1 MEIINLVKIG
11 KRLDTTFYTG
21 AIRAEC
27 LLDNCAYP
35 TYKPGTNIVQ
45 GYQRDQKESN
55 VNAVAERTSNNIDE
69 FDSFIDNINGNIR
82 DAEVHKINVK
92 PLNKKNTNDGD
103 IYIFEYAPDML
114 KLSEIWTVDGQT
126 RVKGLARARASAIL
140 EKNWKLVDEINEKR
154 IGINLTFTTDVYKEC
169 FIFYLLNHYSTNIPP
184 EAALRMM
191 YDGWKSGKVMFKN
204 EITNARSR
212 TQFSDVQSME
222 VTERLSVQ
230 SKIWSD
236 SISDFNAENKA
247 NKISIKAMS
256 NIIKP
261 LFEKV
266 DLYVKVNSLQ
276 STPEHLTHKI
286 FDAYWSGLA
295 LWAPAMFDPKTKFDF
310 GIMKSSQAEVM
321 TKVLLC
327 IFEEHESWAKLGT
340 KIGDLTDKKTYFNLV
355 KDAFANKNLD
365 DTNGGGNKVYDRDCW
380 RVGKAGSMGK
390 YTNSAAKRDMKIRL
404 FEIIKKE
411 LKKANSAII

>member
-212 TQFSDVQSME
+212 TCLLYTSD
-222 VTERLSVQ
+222 
-230 SKIWSD
+230 
-236 SISDFNAENKA
+236 
-247 NKISIKAMS
+247 
-256 NIIKP
+256 
-261 LFEKV
+261 
-266 DLYVKVNSLQ
+266 
-276 STPEHLTHKI
+276 
-286 FDAYWSGLA
+286 
-295 LWAPAMFDPKTKFDF
+295 
-310 GIMKSSQAEVM
+310 
-321 TKVLLC
+321 
-327 IFEEHESWAKLGT
+327 
-340 KIGDLTDKKTYFNLV
+340 
-355 KDAFANKNLD
+355 
-365 DTNGGGNKVYDRDCW
+365 
-380 RVGKAGSMGK
+380 
-390 YTNSAAKRDMKIRL
+390 AAD
-404 FEIIKKE
+404 E
-411 LKKANSAII
+411 